1 MFVGDKRS
9 SLLQKR
15 LANIRQ
21 GSEDVSVTNALAF
34 FDTVD
39 NSNYHTMLQ
48 VFDKNVLDYYS
59 KV

>member
-1 MFVGDKRS
+1 VGDKRS
-9 SLLQKR
+9 SLLLKR

-39 NSNYHTMLQ
+39 NSNYHTILQ